1 MTSNNLYIHEIS
13 LYIHQFYEK
22 KFLTN
27 AEMER
32 SNITPLEI
40 IAPAVQE
47 NTLSNHITYVVI
59 MIVEIYLI
67 FYYTSTISR

>member
-47 NTLSNHITYVVI
+47 NTLSNHITYCC
-59 MIVEIYLI
+59 
-67 FYYTSTISR
+67 YYDCGNLSNILLHIDNI